1 MSNQY
6 VTKIKMG
13 ENEAYHIGSTR
24 VSLDS
29 VLYSWLQG
37 DSPETIADNFSAL
50 SLEQIY
56 GAIAF
61 YLAHQ
66 GEVDEYLRQGEIVA
80 EQYKAHWRMNNSA
93 LYWKLLAAKAARQ
106 QKAA

>member
-1 MSNQY
+1 MNKEY
-6 VTKIKMG
+6 VIQTDG
-13 ENEAYHIGSTR
+13 AYRIADTR

-29 VLYSWLQG
+29 LVYSWLQG
-37 DSPETIADNFSAL
+37 DSPETIADNFPVL

-66 GEVDEYLRQGEIVA
+66 IEVDAYLRKA
-80 EQYKAHWRMNNSA
+80 ERDYENLQAQSRARDSA
-93 LYWKLLAAKAARQ
+93 LHRKLLAAKIAKNQAA
-106 QKAA
+106 A